1 MHQNE
6 NALPAPQNAIVT
18 PTLAFAD
25 GEGVAAASGRV
36 AGELLA
42 ARLRDASAAAL
53 RRENLTATELY
64 TKYAEAA
71 DAWRK
76 ECVERRRLQS
86 TVDGMVAELEVRAP
100 MLAEQKAEY
109 DRAVAA
115 HAEMRARLENA
126 TVELRRL
133 EAEAK
138 SAAAERDK
146 PRDARALEAQSADL
160 SRQVQLLLHETST
173 LKGGRSGAPPPR
185 RGPRRGRRGGRHGG
199 AGGLQDVAELQ
210 DQNKRQLEVIR
221 TLSADQ
227 EDLGARLKEKYR
239 AEVEAIQSEAKTAL
253 DELESR
259 KAKTQTMVEAIVRQ
273 RDMYKALYVSA
284 GAGPGGVADADNAAM
299 TLAEAAA
306 ASLAK
311 ALPASGGGGGG
322 APAEARLAALVAELR
337 ADLAKHKEESA
348 ANAEL
353 RVHRRTNTAA
363 RRRRRNPRRRR
374 RRLARNSNRR
384 DTRRWRNPPRRS
396 APTFARWWRRTTR
409 RRDASP
415 RTRRVFVN
423 RRRDWTRRRT
433 ARRRL
438 KTRRL
443 ARRERATSPRA
454 SRIARGGD
462 GRGGDGGEG
471 QDGSG
476 ARRRARRQGCAR
488 GGARSRTRTIGG
500 GTARL
505 QKEWAA
511 SRTELDA
518 ERERARVAAAAAASP
533 RRRRPRRRRTRRRR
547 RRSATRGARR
557 SVARKSPRRRLCS
570 SRDSSSRRRS
580 AFERRRTFAPVAP
593 RLAAAPPLKPP
604 EWKPRR
610 RRAPPRARRRLPA
623 RWNFSPRRCA
633 RGRGGDGQGSHR
645 RRQRARRALPRD
657 RRGERRRH
665 QRNAN
670 GV

>member
-1 MHQNE
+1 MQQHNEWLRAELQKKSDELLASRKAASAETLKSANALEAAKRDLAAARRDLAAATERAAASDAAAAKSAETLRSAREGAAKREAHFEKELLTAKRLAELHKKQADARAEKTSELEGVLTELRDHLSEVKEEAKRATEEQRRGKEEAEKALVAEKLNFDSRVAAAVADAVHQNE
-6 NALPAPQNAIVT
+6 NALPAPQNAIIT

-25 GEGVAAASGRV
+25 GEGFAAASGRV
-36 AGELLA
+36 AGALLA
-42 ARLRDASAAAL
+42 ARLPDASAAAL

-126 TVELRRL
+126 TGNFDDSRRRRR
-133 EAEAK
+133 ARRRRSDTPPDARRR
-138 SAAAERDK
+138 SRRRARICRDRCSCSCTRRRRSRVAGRGRPPARPAAGDAAAVVTAELVDFR
-146 PRDARALEAQSADL
+146 
-160 SRQVQLLLHETST
+160 
-173 LKGGRSGAPPPR
+173 
-185 RGPRRGRRGGRHGG
+185 
-199 AGGLQDVAELQ
+199 DVAELQ
-210 DQNKRQLEVIR
+210 EQNRRQLEVIR

-322 APAEARLAALVAELR
+322 GAPAEARLAALVEELR

-353 RVHRRTNTAA
+353 LRTQADEHRA

-384 DTRRWRNPPRRS
+384 DTRRWRTPPRRS

-423 RRRDWTRRRT
+423 RRRDWTRRRI

-438 KTRRL
+438 KTRRG
-443 ARRERATSPRA
+443 APRA
-454 SRIARGGD
+454 SDISSRKPN
-462 GRGGDGGEG
+462 
-471 QDGSG
+471 
-476 ARRRARRQGCAR
+476 RA
-488 GGARSRTRTIGG
+488 
-500 GTARL
+500 
-505 QKEWAA
+505 
-511 SRTELDA
+511 
-518 ERERARVAAAAAASP
+518 
-533 RRRRPRRRRTRRRR
+533 RRRRPRR
-547 RRSATRGARR
+547 
-557 SVARKSPRRRLCS
+557 
-570 SRDSSSRRRS
+570 
-580 AFERRRTFAPVAP
+580 
-593 RLAAAPPLKPP
+593 
-604 EWKPRR
+604 
-610 RRAPPRARRRLPA
+610 
-623 RWNFSPRRCA
+623 
-633 RGRGGDGQGSHR
+633 
-645 RRQRARRALPRD
+645 
-657 RRGERRRH
+657 
-665 QRNAN
+665 
-670 GV
+670 

>member
-1 MHQNE
+1 MSRRR
-6 NALPAPQNAIVT
+6 P
-18 PTLAFAD
+18 
-25 GEGVAAASGRV
+25 GRV
-36 AGELLA
+36 AGALLA
-42 ARLRDASAAAL
+42 ARLPDASAAAL

-115 HAEMRARLENA
+115 HAEMRARLESA

-138 SAAAERDK
+138 SAAAEKRHA
-146 PRDARALEAQSADL
+146 ARRAEALEAQSADL

-173 LKGGRSGAPPPR
+173 LKGGRSGAPPPAR
-185 RGPRRGRRGGRHGG
+185 PATGDAPAVVTAELVDFR
-199 AGGLQDVAELQ
+199 DVAELQ
-210 DQNKRQLEVIR
+210 EQNRRQLEVIR

-322 APAEARLAALVAELR
+322 GAPAEARLAALVEELR

-348 ANAEL
+348 ANAGLL
-353 RVHRRTNTAA
+353 RTQADEHRGAAAEGEIRGGGGGGSRGIRTDAILGVGGL
-363 RRRRRNPRRRR
+363 RRDAPRRR
-374 RRLARNSNRR
+374 S
-384 DTRRWRNPPRRS
+384 
-396 APTFARWWRRTTR
+396 
-409 RRDASP
+409 
-415 RTRRVFVN
+415 RV
-423 RRRDWTRRRT
+423 
-433 ARRRL
+433 
-438 KTRRL
+438 
-443 ARRERATSPRA
+443 
-454 SRIARGGD
+454 
-462 GRGGDGGEG
+462 GGEERRG
-471 QDGSG
+471 V
-476 ARRRARRQGCAR
+476 ATRRRARG
-488 GGARSRTRTIGG
+488 
-500 GTARL
+500 
-505 QKEWAA
+505 E
-511 SRTELDA
+511 
-518 ERERARVAAAAAASP
+518 
-533 RRRRPRRRRTRRRR
+533 
-547 RRSATRGARR
+547 
-557 SVARKSPRRRLCS
+557 S
-570 SRDSSSRRRS
+570 S
-580 AFERRRTFAPVAP
+580 
-593 RLAAAPPLKPP
+593 
-604 EWKPRR
+604 
-610 RRAPPRARRRLPA
+610 
-623 RWNFSPRRCA
+623 
-633 RGRGGDGQGSHR
+633 
-645 RRQRARRALPRD
+645 
-657 RRGERRRH
+657 
-665 QRNAN
+665 
-670 GV
+670 

>member
-1 MHQNE
+1 MDRLEQKKIEIADKNAAVESYLAKVVSASEERSRAESQLREANGKCSAFESAKARMEQEAALMQQHNEWLRAELQKKSDELLASRKAASAETLKSANALEAAKRDLAAAKRDLAAATERAAASDAAAAKSAETLRSAREGAAEREAHFEKELLTAKRLAELHKTQADARAEKTSELEGVLTELRDHLSEVKEEAKRATEEQRRGKEEAEKALVAEKRNFDDRVAAAVADSVHQNE

-36 AGELLA
+36 AGALLA
-42 ARLRDASAAAL
+42 ARLPDASAAAL

-138 SAAAERDK
+138 SAAAEKRHA
-146 PRDARALEAQSADL
+146 ARRAEALEAQSADL

-173 LKGGRSGAPPPR
+173 LKGGRSGAPPPAR
-185 RGPRRGRRGGRHGG
+185 PATGDAAAVVTAELVDFR
-199 AGGLQDVAELQ
+199 DVAELQ
-210 DQNKRQLEVIR
+210 EQNRRQLEVIR

-311 ALPASGGGGGG
+311 ALPARRRRRRRRARGGAPRRARRGAPRGPRQAQGGIRRERGAPSYTGGRTPRRGGGGEIRGGGGGG
-322 APAEARLAALVAELR
+322 SRGIRTDAILGVGGI
-337 ADLAKHKEESA
+337 
-348 ANAEL
+348 
-353 RVHRRTNTAA
+353 RRDA
-363 RRRRRNPRRRR
+363 PRRR
-374 RRLARNSNRR
+374 S
-384 DTRRWRNPPRRS
+384 
-396 APTFARWWRRTTR
+396 
-409 RRDASP
+409 
-415 RTRRVFVN
+415 RV
-423 RRRDWTRRRT
+423 
-433 ARRRL
+433 
-438 KTRRL
+438 
-443 ARRERATSPRA
+443 
-454 SRIARGGD
+454 
-462 GRGGDGGEG
+462 GGEERRG
-471 QDGSG
+471 V
-476 ARRRARRQGCAR
+476 ATRRRARG
-488 GGARSRTRTIGG
+488 
-500 GTARL
+500 
-505 QKEWAA
+505 E
-511 SRTELDA
+511 
-518 ERERARVAAAAAASP
+518 
-533 RRRRPRRRRTRRRR
+533 
-547 RRSATRGARR
+547 
-557 SVARKSPRRRLCS
+557 S
-570 SRDSSSRRRS
+570 S
-580 AFERRRTFAPVAP
+580 
-593 RLAAAPPLKPP
+593 
-604 EWKPRR
+604 
-610 RRAPPRARRRLPA
+610 
-623 RWNFSPRRCA
+623 
-633 RGRGGDGQGSHR
+633 
-645 RRQRARRALPRD
+645 
-657 RRGERRRH
+657 
-665 QRNAN
+665 
-670 GV
+670 